1 MKRSEF
7 RELVREVLSEA
18 LPEIF
23 DIISEIVESNNKP
36 IIVESN
42 KQDLS
47 SIKQHVRGSISE
59 RGYDLPSNQN
69 VENKASRVKSPSVPN
84 NPKGV
89 VNGETYASGRGIMEW
104 FEKSNGKIPP
114 QTEFKHSDSQIEDY
128 INKKFRKK

>member
-7 RELVREVLSEA
+7 RELVREVLSET

-23 DIISEIVESNNKP
+23 DIISEIVESNNRP

-47 SIKQHVRGSISE
+47 SIKQHVRGAISE
-59 RGYDLPSNQN
+59 RGYDFPSNQN
-69 VENKASRVKSPSVPN
+69 VENKSSRIKSPSVPN

-114 QTEFKHSDSQIEDY
+114 KTEFKHSDSQIEDY
-128 INKKFRKK
+128 INKKFGKK